1 MKHILLTA
9 FLALCAIPATWAQ
22 GTATH
27 ETLTTDASK
36 APYVEPALNVLNVGF
51 EGGEDFVGVMA
62 NTDYDITTDPDA
74 PWLTAKTTDGG
85 ILVKT
90 EYSYLIDPRTA
101 SLKITSNDGS
111 CQRTLEVVQ
120 GNNNSAM
127 YIQGDNYLTIKSATA
142 DQSQQ
147 GQGIKNTYDRNT
159 STIWH
164 SPYSTGTTSFP
175 INLEYTHSGS

>member
-90 EYSYLIDPRTA
+90 EYSELCPMNVEVMSLLTLSFEASFFCFCSSRNSAIAALSPLLIML
-101 SLKITSNDGS
+101 SL
-111 CQRTLEVVQ
+111 RTL
-120 GNNNSAM
+120 NSFLSSLVPFLPM
-127 YIQGDNYLTIKSATA
+127 KLN
-142 DQSQQ
+142 
-147 GQGIKNTYDRNT
+147 GI
-159 STIWH
+159 
-164 SPYSTGTTSFP
+164 
-175 INLEYTHSGS
+175 L